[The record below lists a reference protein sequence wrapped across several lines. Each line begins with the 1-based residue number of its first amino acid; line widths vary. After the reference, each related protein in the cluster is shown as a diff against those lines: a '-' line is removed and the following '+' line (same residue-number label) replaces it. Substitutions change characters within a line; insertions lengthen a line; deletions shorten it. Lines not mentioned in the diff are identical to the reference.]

1 MMSPDACLFL
11 AKHLNRVEPCRAEG
25 RQQGSEK
32 RDGNKSEQGT
42 DGDAHLDRRGLIE
55 EATGECGRYRDEYN
69 AGNRADGQHGKR
81 VAQDKSENMGAGS
94 ADCQPYSHLG
104 ASFLDSQRKNSK
116 EPDAAEEKRNC
127 GENAAELGNQPFA
140 AEGLI
145 DLIRERKKDHVSS
158 RWREASERTAIGAD
172 GVAGA
177 PTADEKDEVVVVYA
191 CCDRGLRCRKVD
203 RRRRGISQR
212 RVARV
217 FHDAYDAAV
226 GRELIFSTSR
236 VIC

>member
-1 MMSPDACLFL
+1 
-11 AKHLNRVEPCRAEG
+11 
-25 RQQGSEK
+25 
-32 RDGNKSEQGT
+32 
-42 DGDAHLDRRGLIE
+42 
-55 EATGECGRYRDEYN
+55 
-69 AGNRADGQHGKR
+69 
-81 VAQDKSENMGAGS
+81 
-94 ADCQPYSHLG
+94 
-104 ASFLDSQRKNSK
+104 
-116 EPDAAEEKRNC
+116 
-127 GENAAELGNQPFA
+127 
-140 AEGLI
+140 
-145 DLIRERKKDHVSS
+145 DHVSS

-177 PTADEKDEVVVVYA
+177 PTADEKDEVIVVSA

-236 VIC
+236 VICGKRIAERLFAREKETRGCLVDDAGGAVAVLLVELSTCEHARANGSEVTVAHIVECDGMVLWVGDAMRIDLGGKAGKRRHPGVGGGLDAGTAAQKICHGTV